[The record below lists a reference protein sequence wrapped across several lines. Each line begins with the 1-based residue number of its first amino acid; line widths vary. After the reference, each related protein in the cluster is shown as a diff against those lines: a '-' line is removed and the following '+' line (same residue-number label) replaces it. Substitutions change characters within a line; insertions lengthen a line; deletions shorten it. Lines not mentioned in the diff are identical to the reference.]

1 MSYTVKFESEK
12 LVFDCIIKNTQL
24 LQDIDPEWLSLKGK
38 ELYNAI
44 EFLVSNN
51 KVVTESNLKVQV
63 NDEELWP
70 FITELFDGHDESDIR
85 DFDVYRDRLK
95 LDYAKE
101 QISSRLADDLKVL
114 VNKRGDLDLSKAE
127 ELERLL
133 TQNLDLIRNKRSN
146 VPLMS
151 EIAER
156 YREELSDRVEGKF
169 YSYGDAELDK
179 VTVGAQPGQIT
190 TLFGPT
196 SMGKSAYAL
205 NLFNKQ
211 INKHIPSAYFTLE
224 MDEISTMDRLISLRT
239 GIPVSDLMMRGIDET
254 DKITITSVVNNE
266 LEKLEKM
273 SGWMCIADEPGLKL
287 SEFESRIIK
296 IKKRMGVDYLIAFV
310 DLWTMFADIKAEA
323 SDIESAI
330 NKTQEIAKRQ
340 NIHLIPIVQANRE
353 ADKKAPVSIEMIPN
367 MKIRNLNSIKN
378 SAAIGE
384 RSRTTISV
392 FRGKKIA
399 EQYFPDNPLTEM
411 MDDVFEATVIK
422 CSNGKIGSTV
432 KYIYQ
437 PECFKITPYIEE
449 EKVVSDYEE

>member
-1 MSYTVKFESEK
+1 MSYAVKFESEK
-12 LVFDCIIKNTQL
+12 LIFSCMVKNPPL
-24 LQDIDPEWLSLKGK
+24 MHDIDPKWLSVKGQ
-38 ELYNAI
+38 EIYYAI
-44 EFLVSNN
+44 EFLVTNHKALS
-51 KVVTESNLKVQV
+51 ESNLKVQV

-70 FITELFDGHDESDIR
+70 FIQELMHGEDESDVR
-85 DFDVYRDRLK
+85 DFEVYRDRLK

-101 QISSRLADDLKVL
+101 QISARLSDDLKVL
-114 VNKRGDLDLSKAE
+114 VNKRGDLDLDKAE

-146 VPLMS
+146 VPTMS
-151 EIAER
+151 EITAR
-156 YREELSDRVEGKF
+156 YKEELSDRADGKF

-224 MDEISTMDRLISLRT
+224 MDETSTMDRLISLRT
-239 GIPVSDLMMRGIDET
+239 GIPVSDLMMRNVEEN
-254 DKITITSVVNNE
+254 DKITITAVVNEE

-273 SGWMCIADEPGLKL
+273 SSWMCIADEPGLKL

-323 SDIESAI
+323 SDIEQAI
-330 NKTQEIAKRQ
+330 NKTQEIVKRQ

-353 ADKKAPVSIEMIPN
+353 ADKKAPMSIEMIPN
-367 MKIRNLNSIKN
+367 MKIKNLNNIKN

-384 RSRTTISV
+384 RSRTTIAV

-399 EQYFPDNPLTEM
+399 EQYFSDNPLTEM
-411 MDDVFEATVIK
+411 MDDIFEATVIK

-437 PECFKITPYIEE
+437 PECFRITPYIEE
-449 EKVVSDYEE
+449 DKVESDYE